1 MTNLWFN
8 IIWIIVI
15 YLIVSFLIFF
25 VYVLKSIEIAKV
37 AKRFVRYAGSP
48 IIAFFGDSTGFG
60 VGASIP
66 ERSLAG
72 LVSEKNLRSTIINDC
87 KNGASIGKTIEIL
100 RRQNRFDV
108 LFLCCGGIDIL
119 RLKKY
124 SQIQKD
130 VKELLEVASSKSD
143 NIVFVTPINL
153 GFSMAFPW
161 FLKIV
166 FWNRSQIVG
175 GIIKKEAKR
184 FPKVTLVNNL
194 LIDGSTN
201 MPLHKTVS
209 APDRIHPNDEGYE
222 WVFKKM
228 KSKIKISGLN
238 L

>member
-1 MTNLWFN
+1 
-8 IIWIIVI
+8 VI
-15 YLIVSFLIFF
+15 YIIASFVLFA
-25 VYVLKSIEIAKV
+25 VYIIGSIRLTKHAK
-37 AKRFVRYAGSP
+37 KFVRYSGSP

-87 KNGASIGKTIEIL
+87 KNGASIVKTIEIL

-153 GFSMAFPW
+153 GFSMAFP
-161 FLKIV
+161 
-166 FWNRSQIVG
+166 
-175 GIIKKEAKR
+175 
-184 FPKVTLVNNL
+184 
-194 LIDGSTN
+194 
-201 MPLHKTVS
+201 
-209 APDRIHPNDEGYE
+209 
-222 WVFKKM
+222 
-228 KSKIKISGLN
+228 
-238 L
+238 